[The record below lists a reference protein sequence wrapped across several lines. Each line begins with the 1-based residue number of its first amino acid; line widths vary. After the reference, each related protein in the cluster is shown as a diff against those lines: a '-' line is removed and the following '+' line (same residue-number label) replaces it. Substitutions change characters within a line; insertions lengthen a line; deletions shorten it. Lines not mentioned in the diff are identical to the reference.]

1 MIPIFTKESTL
12 ELANLSIA
20 TDGDV
25 RTYLCMLNLFSPSNF
40 LQHSI
45 RERERDRLAK
55 RDRERER
62 ERGREREREREREK
76 EKNISLSQSN
86 FRIY

>member
-1 MIPIFTKESTL
+1 MPIFTKESTL
-12 ELANLSIA
+12 ELVRRSIA
-20 TDGDV
+20 TDRGDV
-25 RTYLCMLNLFSPSNF
+25 RTYFCMLNLFSPSNF

-62 ERGREREREREREK
+62 EGERY
-76 EKNISLSQSN
+76 LLQ
-86 FRIY
+86 FV